1 MLKSSSFEKGKNIAD
16 NIIRYIS
23 NLFKLKKEI
32 KVIKDRIARE
42 IRNLFKHEEIRGI
55 FVLKKYID
63 YESNRDKKKAL
74 SVKKYLNKIRPYL
87 KSIINNLRNLS
98 RGKLN

>member
-1 MLKSSSFEKGKNIAD
+1 MLKSSSFEKDKNIED

-42 IRNLFKHEEIRGI
+42 IRNLFKHEEVRSI
-55 FVLKKYID
+55 FFK
-63 YESNRDKKKAL
+63 
-74 SVKKYLNKIRPYL
+74 
-87 KSIINNLRNLS
+87 LRFDQQ
-98 RGKLN
+98 KF

>member
-1 MLKSSSFEKGKNIAD
+1 MLKSSSFEKDKNIED

-42 IRNLFKHEEIRGI
+42 IRNLFKHEEVRSI
-55 FVLKKYID
+55 F
-63 YESNRDKKKAL
+63 S
-74 SVKKYLNKIRPYL
+74 
-87 KSIINNLRNLS
+87 
-98 RGKLN
+98 